1 MKRILPLTFALLLS
15 FSLNAQTSLTE
26 AVNFKST
33 AHGGEEIDLFEI
45 LDNGQYVLLDFFF
58 YARDSIFYLFTPTI
72 NYYFIGFISFVKIFF
87 NCPF

>member
-58 YARDSIFYLFTPTI
+58 STCGPCKEYAPRIVEALFSAVI
-72 NYYFIGFISFVKIFF
+72 R
-87 NCPF
+87 